1 MGEAQA
7 GGETQPALGLIV
19 GVDTTGITL
28 VVGVVNDTLV
38 LQETYVGIVAEFAA
52 TTGGAHVVL
61 VTEAIVERFFVP
73 VIRNIVIFTIRV
85 TQLCVR
91 IQLEVGTNEVFSFR
105 NSVYQITQ
113 TTVFL
118 VQEVLVS
125 IGIALCNGV
134 TGIQILVVQHGVV
147 GLVVLTGIGDNVVLR
162 DEAGVHTPTAIE
174 LHLGVAG
181 LTFLGGDNHNT
192 VCTAV
197 TINGA
202 GGSILKNGHGL
213 YILRVDVGD
222 GAIVRNT
229 VHNVERAVGGTHGT
243 DTTDADRGSTTAGRV
258 AAGGSYLHTRGST
271 CEGAGNAGG
280 HFFLDDLSFHLG
292 GGTCEGTLGCGTIG
306 HNDGLLQELVVIC
319 KDNGDGSAVVHLNL
333 GILITHAVHFQ
344 NTIGGNA
351 KGKGTV
357 NVRHG
362 IHRAATLQEH
372 VGTHNS
378 LTGLVFH
385 STLHS
390 DVLCLGCYRQSQ

>member
-1 MGEAQA
+1 M
-7 GGETQPALGLIV
+7 
-19 GVDTTGITL
+19 
-28 VVGVVNDTLV
+28 
-38 LQETYVGIVAEFAA
+38 
-52 TTGGAHVVL
+52 
-61 VTEAIVERFFVP
+61 
-73 VIRNIVIFTIRV
+73 
-85 TQLCVR
+85 
-91 IQLEVGTNEVFSFR
+91 
-105 NSVYQITQ
+105 
-113 TTVFL
+113 
-118 VQEVLVS
+118 
-125 IGIALCNGV
+125 

-162 DEAGVHTPTAIE
+162 DEAGVHAPTAVE
-174 LHLGVAG
+174 LHLGVAA
-181 LTFLGGDNHNT
+181 LTFLGGNNHNT

-213 YILRVDVGD
+213 NILRVDVGD

-229 VHNVERAVGGTHGT
+229 VHNVERGVGGTHGT

-258 AAGGSYLHTRGST
+258 AAGGSYLHTRGGT
-271 CEGAGNAGG
+271 GEGAGNAGG

-292 GGTCEGTLGCGTIG
+292 GGTREGTLGCGTIG

-319 KDNGDGSAVVHLNL
+319 KDNGDGSAVVHLDL
-333 GILITHAVHFQ
+333 GVLITHAVHFQ
-344 NTIGGNA
+344 NTIGGNVN
-351 KGKGTV
+351 GKRTV

-362 IHRAATLQEH
+362 IHSAATLQEH

-378 LTGLVFH
+378 LTSLVLH